1 MSYLTLVVDLSQFSA
16 VRTVRVFRA
25 LKSVN
30 VVPGL
35 KAIVG
40 AVKQCVKNL
49 FDVIVLTLFILAIFA
64 LLGLQVYMGVLT
76 RICIVDFDPVDVTSM
91 ITGTSSD
98 NADVNVLKW
107 IAEHQLVDWKNSRT
121 GTGFNS
127 SITWDDWVKNESTW
141 FVSDSYSSHSA
152 NYILCNNASG
162 AGACPL
168 GTTCI
173 EVCNSIMNSIF
184 ITRVC
189 IYIYIHMINLI
200 TIKTFLTG
208 QPRR

>member
-173 EVCNSIMNSIF
+173 EVCNSKMNPEND
-184 ITRVC
+184 
-189 IYIYIHMINLI
+189 IYIYTYI
-200 TIKTFLTG
+200 
-208 QPRR
+208 

>member
-173 EVCNSIMNSIF
+173 EVCNSNMNPS
-184 ITRVC
+184 
-189 IYIYIHMINLI
+189 NES
-200 TIKTFLTG
+200 
-208 QPRR
+208 

>member
-127 SITWDDWVKNESTW
+127 SITWDDWVKNES
-141 FVSDSYSSHSA
+141 S
-152 NYILCNNASG
+152 
-162 AGACPL
+162 
-168 GTTCI
+168 
-173 EVCNSIMNSIF
+173 
-184 ITRVC
+184 RV
-189 IYIYIHMINLI
+189 
-200 TIKTFLTG
+200 
-208 QPRR
+208 

>member
-35 KAIVG
+35 KKIVG
-40 AVKQCVKNL
+40 AIVYSVENL
-49 FDVIVLTLFILAIFA
+49 KDVIILTLFILAIFA

-76 RICIVDFDPVDVTSM
+76 RICIVDFEPVDVTKV
-91 ITGTSSD
+91 INDTTSD
-98 NADVNVLKW
+98 YADVDVMNW
-107 IAEHQLVDWKNSRT
+107 IAQNDLIHWKFSNT
-121 GTGFNS
+121 GTGWNGS
-127 SITWDDWVKNESTW
+127 VSWEDWVQNKSTW
-141 FVSDSYSSHSA
+141 FVTGSYSSHSA
-152 NYILCNNASG
+152 DYILCNNGSG

-173 EVCNSIMNSIF
+173 EV
-184 ITRVC
+184 
-189 IYIYIHMINLI
+189 
-200 TIKTFLTG
+200 
-208 QPRR
+208 